1 MGSVTVVT
9 PPTEYPVSLASAKA
23 MLLVDH
29 SADDALITSLV
40 AAATAEV
47 EEQASRSLV
56 TQTLRLALDGWPAD
70 GVIRL
75 WRPPVQSVTSVQY
88 YDADGVLQ
96 TMPATDYVAVLDV
109 SPPVIVPAPGKSWTG
124 SLRSFSA
131 VRVTYVAGYGNAA
144 TVAAAAADLVALL
157 MGLVAVDYE
166 NRDSIS
172 SQAMQQRN
180 RLVAALQ
187 ARHGWAT

>member
-1 MGSVTVVT
+1 M
-9 PPTEYPVSLASAKA
+9 P
-23 MLLVDH
+23 
-29 SADDALITSLV
+29 
-40 AAATAEV
+40 
-47 EEQASRSLV
+47 
-56 TQTLRLALDGWPAD
+56 TLRLALDGWPADD

-88 YDADGVLQ
+88 YDADGALQ
-96 TMPATDYVAVLDV
+96 TVPDTDYVAVLDV
-109 SPPVIVPAPGKSWTG
+109 SPPVIVPAPGKNWAG
-124 SLRSFSA
+124 SLRAFSA
-131 VRVTYVAGYGNAA
+131 VRVTYIAGYGNAA
-144 TVAAAAADLVALL
+144 AVAANAADLVGLI

-166 NRDSIS
+166 NRDGMT